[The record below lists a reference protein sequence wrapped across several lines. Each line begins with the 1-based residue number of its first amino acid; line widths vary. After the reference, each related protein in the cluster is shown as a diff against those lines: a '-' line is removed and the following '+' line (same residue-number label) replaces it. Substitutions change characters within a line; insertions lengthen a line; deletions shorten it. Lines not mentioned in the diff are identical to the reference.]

1 MQPTAALIEA
11 VIYPLASNSW
21 LKELDMNILDLLK
34 KLFAVFAVASM
45 VLACVARPFLLLLN
59 WLPETT
65 NDDGA
70 DDEWHTCYSGS
81 VNHGQGPLP
90 GDVRTFFED

>member
-1 MQPTAALIEA
+1 
-11 VIYPLASNSW
+11 
-21 LKELDMNILDLLK
+21 MNILDLLK

-59 WLPETT
+59 WLP
-65 NDDGA
+65 
-70 DDEWHTCYSGS
+70 
-81 VNHGQGPLP
+81 